1 MFQGKRA
8 YLVPGSTIEQF
19 IGQYITTAITGY
31 GQVVAQVVKYDKAT
45 KMATLN
51 VFTPSGVR
59 ALQVHETDMY
69 GIAPYQGPIPPVFGS
84 GMGQMGGQM
93 GQPGQMGQMGG
104 QMGQPG
110 QMGQM
115 GGQMGQ
121 PGQMGQMGQGGQQGQ
136 GIPWWVQQYLGGWG
150 GWGPRN

>member
-1 MFQGKRA
+1 MNIYIYGIKFIKGWVFLFQNKRA

-19 IGQYITTAITGY
+19 VGQYITTAITGY
-31 GQVVAQVVKYDKAT
+31 GQVVAQVVKYDKAN

-84 GMGQMGGQM
+84 GMGQMGQG
-93 GQPGQMGQMGG
+93 GQMGQMG
-104 QMGQPG
+104 QMGQ
-110 QMGQM
+110 
-115 GGQMGQ
+115 GGQM
-121 PGQMGQMGQGGQQGQ
+121 GQMGQMGQGGQQGL
-136 GIPWWVQQYLGGWG
+136 PWWVQQYLGGWG
-150 GWGPRN
+150 PRT

>member
-31 GQVVAQVVKYDKAT
+31 GQVVAQVVKYDKAS

-84 GMGQMGGQM
+84 GMGQMGQM

-121 PGQMGQMGQGGQQGQ
+121 MGQQGQMGQGGQQGW
-136 GIPWWVQQYLGGWG
+136 PWWLQQYFGGWG
-150 GWGPRN
+150 GRRPRK